1 MVSLTIDRYY
11 SSYRAVRPENASAST
26 DVMEL
31 EERYLDLVFG
41 LDLNI
46 VLEQSDYAK
55 KIMSSYEL
63 NDAMS
68 SKVKQT
74 NLRDICAVYTCDAH
88 SNLSSQPYLSA
99 EI

>member
-1 MVSLTIDRYY
+1 
-11 SSYRAVRPENASAST
+11 
-26 DVMEL
+26 MEL
-31 EERYLDLVFG
+31 KLRDLDLELG

-55 KIMSSYEL
+55 EIMTSSKL

-74 NLRDICAVYTCDAH
+74 NLRDICAVSTCDAH
-88 SNLSSQPYLSA
+88 FYLSSQS
-99 EI
+99 

>member
-1 MVSLTIDRYY
+1 
-11 SSYRAVRPENASAST
+11 
-26 DVMEL
+26 MEL
-31 EERYLDLVFG
+31 KLRDLDLELG
-41 LDLNI
+41 LYLNI
-46 VLEQSDYAK
+46 VFEQSDYTK
-55 KIMSSYEL
+55 EIMSSYEL